1 MSCCSSSENSDK
13 LERLFLFL
21 GIHICYECKGKGT
34 VKEVVCQCCEI
45 NTITCPECKGE
56 EFIID
61 DESILKT
68 LLPETP
74 DPLDDFGVGLCD

>member
-1 MSCCSSSENSDK
+1 MNCCSSSENSDK
-13 LERLFLFL
+13 LEKLFTFL

-34 VKEVVCQCCEI
+34 VKEIVCQCCEI

-61 DESILKT
+61 DESILKSLIPT
-68 LLPETP
+68 SETEHEE
-74 DPLDDFGVGLCD
+74 FGIGLCD